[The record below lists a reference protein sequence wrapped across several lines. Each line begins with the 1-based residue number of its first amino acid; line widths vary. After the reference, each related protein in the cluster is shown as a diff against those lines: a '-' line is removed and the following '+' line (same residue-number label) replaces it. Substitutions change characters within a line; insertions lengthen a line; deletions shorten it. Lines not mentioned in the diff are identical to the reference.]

1 MNKRVLESREDRS
14 RKKKKFEDDLEEYQW
29 LNSIFNVYPSQ
40 SWKPTDFAGPM
51 DIAPTGDRKE
61 KNKISA
67 KNSRERTKR
76 RNKELEDRLMHL
88 RGEADIQ
95 YMLHVPDLEI
105 AATVAHDMFIKKID
119 KLHLPDTFDIDIP
132 INLRGWDI

>member
-1 MNKRVLESREDRS
+1 MNKRVLDSREQRS
-14 RKKKKFEDDLEEYQW
+14 RKKKKFEDDLDEYQW
-29 LNSIFNVYPSQ
+29 LNSIHQIYPQQ

-51 DIAPTGDRKE
+51 DILPTGDRKQ

-88 RGEADIQ
+88 RKEAELQ
-95 YMLHVPDLEI
+95 YMLFMPHMEM
-105 AATVAHDMFIKKID
+105 AAIVAHDMFIKKID
-119 KLHLPDTFDIDIP
+119 KLHLPDTFDIFQT
-132 INLRGWDI
+132 WDI